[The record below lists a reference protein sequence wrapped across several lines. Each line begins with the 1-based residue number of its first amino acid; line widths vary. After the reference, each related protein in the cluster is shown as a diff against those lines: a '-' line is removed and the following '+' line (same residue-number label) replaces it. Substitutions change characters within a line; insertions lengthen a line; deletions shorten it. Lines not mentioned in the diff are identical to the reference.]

1 MSVENPQ
8 SQVARSH
15 SQAQSNCPPSETIN
29 QLSTH
34 DSKSSTDSIYL
45 VQVNDAALAAAYQDE
60 FASPTSPGRLEK
72 ENSPHDGAPAVEE
85 SLEVKLE
92 QLGRQRPEVF
102 GSMWAE
108 IGFVFS
114 ISMSQVLSVIL
125 SFNFIDPALTSSRN
139 ISCLALLSSFQHWSR
154 IWISLLR
161 RRHGLRVPS
170 R

>member
-1 MSVENPQ
+1 MSVENPR
-8 SQVARSH
+8 SQVARPH

-34 DSKSSTDSIYL
+34 DSNSSTDSIYL

-85 SLEVKLE
+85 SLEVRLE

-102 GSMWAE
+102 GSVWAE

-125 SFNFIDPALTSSRN
+125 SFNFIDPALTPSRN
-139 ISCLALLSSFQHWSR
+139 ISCLALLSSFQH
-154 IWISLLR
+154 
-161 RRHGLRVPS
+161 
-170 R
+170 